1 MISSTDK
8 PDSMADDTAL
18 LPNLGPKSR
27 QMLALDDCE
36 RAARGGQGD
45 PGQGYASRPFP
56 RVGVSA
62 TLQEK
67 SPGK

>member
-1 MISSTDK
+1 MQ
-8 PDSMADDTAL
+8 TASAQ
-18 LPNLGPKSR
+18 LPNLGPKSW

-45 PGQGYASRPFP
+45 PVQGYASRPFP